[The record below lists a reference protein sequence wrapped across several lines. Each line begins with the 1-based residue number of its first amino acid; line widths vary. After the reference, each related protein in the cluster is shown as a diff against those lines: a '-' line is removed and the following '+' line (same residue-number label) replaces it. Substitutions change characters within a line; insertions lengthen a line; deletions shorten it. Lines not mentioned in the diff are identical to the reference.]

1 ISLLI
6 PCPTGFKKTPNTV
19 SQDCKSATLQLAI
32 KGCSFE
38 CYKEIEAKRC
48 CPGYWGQDCIECPE
62 HASMPCNNNGVCSDG
77 MGGNGTCSCKFCN
90 TIHCLFLFLSSFHN
104 FVLVCTCVHGLC
116 NAGVRGDGICTC
128 FSGYKGPNCDQE
140 LPECAALS
148 CPENSRC
155 MEEALTGKLVC
166 RCKTGYQMSGTECI
180 SINPCLQSICH
191 PHATCVHTG
200 PNKHLCTCAEGYSGD
215 GRVCMGIDPCQT
227 NHGGCSALST
237 RCVYDGPGKFHCE
250 CLAGFDNLERGV
262 SCSLKEA
269 CKPDSCH
276 KNANCTTVAPERVE
290 CTCHHG
296 YLGNGKVC
304 YGNIMQRLN
313 DLNTE
318 PGGQWTGQLSS
329 LSWPLRNLGPFTVFI
344 PINKGFRGTSPKTI
358 MADSSKA
365 KYWCKL
371 HMVAGEIPFDTLK
384 KMDVYYTLTGKAGE
398 TDTTDGDAQTKI
410 RIHGSRKKGTI
421 LQSDVI
427 ASNGM
432 IHIISKLMD
441 SVSPTVESDKEVQR
455 HHIPMSTILHIHTFS
470 NGEERQSKTNMA
482 SLMDLPGPFTVFA
495 PTSTAF
501 DAMMEGHLQYL
512 SSAEGYIKLV
522 ELLRNHIVA
531 SSALEVYNVVSSP
544 RVVTRANQVLSFNVT
559 ENGQILVNGMA
570 VLEADVEAKNG
581 RLYSVD
587 GVLIPSSI
595 EPVLPHRCDTTE
607 TKIVKVRSQMCHQ
620 QPYHIHS
627 AITCICT
634 CSLCAQTPACCRG
647 FYGPE
652 CSMCPGGFQTP
663 CSGHGQC
670 MEGIEGNGTCI
681 CEPNFRGSRCQYCSS
696 PNKYGPNCDK
706 TCTCIHG
713 QCDNRPEADG
723 RCKVDSC
730 MPGYT
735 GVYCERQ
742 TRACGVQV
750 EFCHAHADCD
760 FNQGATKCVCKPG
773 YEGDGIICVEKDP
786 CALPLRG
793 GCSINAKC
801 TKTGPGTHSCQCLAG
816 WREDG
821 DECQPI
827 NTCNNPDRGGCHPNA
842 TCIYIGPGQSQCMC
856 KVGYRGDG
864 RDCVAVNQC
873 VTQNGGCHYLV
884 GRKISSS

>member
-1 ISLLI
+1 MHACRGVRFELSLLSVCRYHI
-6 PCPTGFKKTPNTV
+6 R
-19 SQDCKSATLQLAI
+19 SATLQLAI

-77 MGGNGTCSCKFCN
+77 MGGNGTCSCKDGYTGTACEDCAPN
-90 TIHCLFLFLSSFHN
+90 RYGSTCGS
-104 FVLVCTCVHGLC
+104 VCTCVHGLC

-166 RCKTGYQMSGTECI
+166 RCKTGYQICDVEWFLLS
-180 SINPCLQSICH
+180 SLSSAINPCLQSICH

-290 CTCHHG
+290 SVIF
-296 YLGNGKVC
+296 YL
-304 YGNIMQRLN
+304 
-313 DLNTE
+313 
-318 PGGQWTGQLSS
+318 S
-329 LSWPLRNLGPFTVFI
+329 
-344 PINKGFRGTSPKTI
+344 
-358 MADSSKA
+358 A
-365 KYWCKL
+365 
-371 HMVAGEIPFDTLK
+371 
-384 KMDVYYTLTGKAGE
+384 
-398 TDTTDGDAQTKI
+398 
-410 RIHGSRKKGTI
+410 
-421 LQSDVI
+421 
-427 ASNGM
+427 
-432 IHIISKLMD
+432 
-441 SVSPTVESDKEVQR
+441 ES
-455 HHIPMSTILHIHTFS
+455 F
-470 NGEERQSKTNMA
+470 KTNMA

-607 TKIVKVRSQMCHQ
+607 TKIGECVSCSKAKLAKCPSGVFMVRPLSI
-620 QPYHIHS
+620 YFS
-627 AITCICT
+627 LSL
-634 CSLCAQTPACCRG
+634 SLCLSL
-647 FYGPE
+647 F
-652 CSMCPGGFQTP
+652 
-663 CSGHGQC
+663 
-670 MEGIEGNGTCI
+670 
-681 CEPNFRGSRCQYCSS
+681 
-696 PNKYGPNCDK
+696 
-706 TCTCIHG
+706 
-713 QCDNRPEADG
+713 
-723 RCKVDSC
+723 
-730 MPGYT
+730 
-735 GVYCERQ
+735 
-742 TRACGVQV
+742 
-750 EFCHAHADCD
+750 
-760 FNQGATKCVCKPG
+760 
-773 YEGDGIICVEKDP
+773 
-786 CALPLRG
+786 
-793 GCSINAKC
+793 
-801 TKTGPGTHSCQCLAG
+801 
-816 WREDG
+816 
-821 DECQPI
+821 
-827 NTCNNPDRGGCHPNA
+827 
-842 TCIYIGPGQSQCMC
+842 
-856 KVGYRGDG
+856 
-864 RDCVAVNQC
+864 
-873 VTQNGGCHYLV
+873 
-884 GRKISSS
+884 SSSYTYSM